1 MAEKQTRCPTCAS
14 IYKVS
19 VAQLTV
25 AQGMVCCPKCSE
37 NFNALLYLLT
47 VSIHQ
52 ESRTFHSFEN
62 SPPTQEELITTTHQI
77 ETHLLDIFDR
87 KIENSNIDLR
97 TYLNN
102 LNYFNNDPISPVPSL
117 NLSQG
122 AKIKS
127 NEPLNTKSML
137 YYLSWSLINFS
148 LLCILL
154 FQVVWF
160 NPTLTDRFPLISS
173 ILTKSCAILHCDTAV
188 QRYKMIILSNVNVKS
203 IDHSQTQFTG
213 QMTNQYSKSLEL
225 PLIKVILMKGD
236 KVVMTYI
243 MTPDE
248 YLDENL
254 IGIKRIPKNSPYP
267 FKFTVTEHRNAFDQ
281 YKLDIIHP

>member
-47 VSIHQ
+47 VSTQQ
-52 ESRTFHSFEN
+52 ESKTFHSLEN
-62 SPPTQEELITTTHQI
+62 SPPTQEELITTSHQI

-122 AKIKS
+122 SKIKS
-127 NEPLNTKSML
+127 NESSNTRSTL

-160 NPTLTDRFPLISS
+160 NPTLTDRFPLVSNIF
-173 ILTKSCAILHCDTAV
+173 TKSCAILHCDTAV
-188 QRYKMIILSNVNVKS
+188 QRYKMIVLSKVNVKS
-203 IDHSQTQFTG
+203 IDRSQTQFTG
-213 QMTNQYSKSLEL
+213 YMTNQYSKSLEL
-225 PLIKVILMKGD
+225 PLVKVTLMAGNE
-236 KVVMTYI
+236 VIMTYI

-248 YLDENL
+248 YLDENF
-254 IGIKRIPKNSPYP
+254 IGIKRIPQNSPYP

>member
-47 VSIHQ
+47 VSTNQ
-52 ESRTFHSFEN
+52 ASKAFHSFES
-62 SPPTQEELITTTHQI
+62 SPPTQEELITTSHQI
-77 ETHLLDIFDR
+77 ETNLLDIFDR

-122 AKIKS
+122 AKVKS
-127 NEPLNTKSML
+127 NDPSETKGVL
-137 YYLSWSLINFS
+137 YYVAWSLINFS

-160 NPTLTDRFPLISS
+160 TPTLTDRFPLVNTIF
-173 ILTKSCAILHCDTAV
+173 TKTCAVLRCDTV
-188 QRYKMIILSNVNVKS
+188 DQRYKMIVLSKVKVKS
-203 IDHSQTQFTG
+203 IDRTQTQFTG

-225 PLIKVILMKGD
+225 PLLKVTLIAGD
-236 KVVMTYI
+236 KVVITYL
-243 MTPDE
+243 MTPEE
-248 YLDENL
+248 YLDKNF
-254 IGIKRIPKNSPYP
+254 IGIKRIPQNSPYP
-267 FKFTVTEHRNAFDQ
+267 FKFTVTESRNAFDQ